1 MSEREGLNLRN
12 LVISVILSLVVWG
25 YLLGIEFACVLI
37 FSIMV
42 HEYGHYWWMA
52 KEGIKKRDMI
62 MIPPLGAIATAK
74 EYWPSYG
81 AEARIS
87 LAGPYLGLLPAI
99 IFGNIAVATNSTFWI
114 ASAGIAAVINIFN
127 LIPAI
132 PLDGGRVFRAVLVSI
147 SPKLRFLSRIL
158 SAGVI
163 TLLFFNGFL
172 ILSVFMLYMFYREES
187 RYMSAERLLKIT
199 EDLRSSG
206 YSEEQ
211 VGMTIDLPTVKHA
224 EMICNLPR
232 MNFKEYSMVIISN
245 AIIICCHLYI
255 YAWAM
260 STLGIENFFDLYK
273 FLL

>member
-1 MSEREGLNLRN
+1 MSEREGLNPRN
-12 LVISVILSLVVWG
+12 LVISIFLSLIIWG
-25 YLLGIEFACVLI
+25 YLIGIEFACVLI
-37 FSIMV
+37 FSILV
-42 HEYGHYWWMA
+42 HEYGHYWWMD
-52 KEGIKKRDMI
+52 KEGIRKRDMI

-81 AEARIS
+81 AEARIA
-87 LAGPYLGLLPAI
+87 LAGPFFGLIPAI
-99 IFGNIAVATNSTFWI
+99 IFGNIAVATNSKFWI

-127 LIPAI
+127 LVPAI
-132 PLDGGRVFRAVLVSI
+132 PLDGGRVFRAILVSI
-147 SPKLRFLSRIL
+147 SPKLRFISRMF

-172 ILSVFMLYMFYREES
+172 ILSVFMFYMFYREES

-199 EDLRSSG
+199 EDLRSSD

-211 VGMTIDLPTVKHA
+211 VGMMIDLPKVKLA

-232 MNFKEYSMVIISN
+232 MNFKENSMVIVSN
-245 AIIICCHLYI
+245 AIVICCHLYI

-273 FLL
+273 FLV